1 MCSSLA
7 CRAQPTRFLPLISP
21 HFTRAL
27 CKHLPFPDGL
37 QETSALQRTQSPYI
51 KPRIWKDMTL
61 RYIASL
67 VVGLVVLTCKTWA
80 AVDVSMEDRVEVSL
94 KDQAEIPCIYTL
106 QEPALMIVWFT
117 KLPGKDQ
124 GRIRIC
130 YYDNQTE
137 IIEEGSEY
145 AGRIKVSHSYD
156 PHDARG
162 TAILT
167 IDKVELS
174 DQREFICMV
183 HNVLKESGEGRTRL
197 QVFKSPSMP
206 VIEGTYTG
214 ISVTEEKPSKVA
226 NCKVDDG
233 YPRPNIT
240 WYKDRFPLQPSDG
253 EVKILESQTIKTN
266 GLFALESQ
274 LFIKVIR
281 EDEDA
286 VFYCEVQYFVPGAS
300 RMIESQP
307 INITVFYP
315 TTNLTV
321 YINSSKKLIKEG
333 DTVEIHCEGN
343 GNPQPL
349 LTFIH
354 KGEPAENANN
364 EILTLKD
371 VKRSDSGTYECQ
383 LLDLEG
389 YSEDI
394 VESSI
399 DITVHYLDDIV
410 VTPEETDLDQG
421 YDLTLTCN
429 ALSSL
434 PTNTTWYKD
443 GMPLE
448 KRHVLELRNA
458 SYNTSGM
465 YTCEVMVPSLPELQK
480 QKSVQIIVRGK
491 PEITEW
497 KAVGPMNKADHSVIL
512 TCSAQ
517 GYPLP
522 NISLSAF
529 DRRTNQTVPVSIVKN
544 QNTEPEPDT
553 VVVSMTGSVKAT
565 SELTANCRA
574 YNEFGTVSASRDI
587 EAIARVKTTTQATS
601 TKGGSGVAIA
611 VIIICLLL
619 IAILGSVL
627 YFLYKKGKLPCGRS
641 GKQDFTKEKAS
652 KDDIVMEMK
661 SGKSEEAVL
670 LQGVNGDKKS
680 PTE

>member
-1 MCSSLA
+1 MSTFLA
-7 CRAQPTRFLPLISP
+7 HCDNQPVALPHHTCAKVAGAFLYY
-21 HFTRAL
+21 AY
-27 CKHLPFPDGL
+27 D
-37 QETSALQRTQSPYI
+37 ETMA
-51 KPRIWKDMTL
+51 
-61 RYIASL
+61 
-67 VVGLVVLTCKTWA
+67 WA

-124 GRIRIC
+124 SRIRIY

-145 AGRIKVSHSYD
+145 ARRIKVIHTYD

-167 IDKVELS
+167 INKVELS

-206 VIEGTYTG
+206 VIEGPNGG

-253 EVKILESQTIKTN
+253 EVKIMESETTKTN
-266 GLFALESQ
+266 GLFTLESE

-281 EDEDA
+281 KDEDA

-300 RMIESQP
+300 RMVESQP

-315 TTNLTV
+315 TTELTLS
-321 YINSSKKLIKEG
+321 INSPERLIKEG

-349 LTFIH
+349 LTFTH
-354 KGEPAENANN
+354 KGEPAEKAEN
-364 EILTLKD
+364 EILTLED

-389 YSEDI
+389 YNEDI

-421 YDLTLTCN
+421 NNLTLTCN

-434 PTNTTWYKD
+434 PTDTTWFKD
-443 GMPLE
+443 MMPLE
-448 KRHVLELRNA
+448 NRHVLELRDA

-465 YTCEVMVPSLPELQK
+465 YACVVTAPSLPELQK
-480 QKSVQIIVRGK
+480 QKSVQINVRGK
-491 PEITEW
+491 PEITGWIEESQ
-497 KAVGPMNKADHSVIL
+497 MNKADRSVNL

-522 NISLSAF
+522 NISWSVS
-529 DRRTNQTVPVSIVKN
+529 DRQTSKSVSVKN
-544 QNTEPEPDT
+544 VEDRNMDT
-553 VVVSMTGSVKAT
+553 VVVSVISVKAT
-565 SELTANCRA
+565 SELTANCSA
-574 YNEFGTVSASRDI
+574 HNEFGTVSASRDI
-587 EAIARVKTTTQATS
+587 KQFGRVTTTTQATS
-601 TKGGSGVAIA
+601 TKGTNFSLHSPLTPSGGSGVAIA

>member
-1 MCSSLA
+1 
-7 CRAQPTRFLPLISP
+7 
-21 HFTRAL
+21 
-27 CKHLPFPDGL
+27 
-37 QETSALQRTQSPYI
+37 
-51 KPRIWKDMTL
+51 MTL
-61 RYIASL
+61 RYIAPL

-80 AVDVSMEDRVEVSL
+80 AVDVSMEDRVEVYL
-94 KDQAEIPCIYTL
+94 KNQAEIPCIYTL
-106 QEPALMIVWFT
+106 QEPALMVVWFT

-124 GRIRIC
+124 SRMRIY
-130 YYDNQTE
+130 YYDNLTE

-145 AGRIKVSHSYD
+145 TGRITVSHSYD
-156 PHDARG
+156 PKDVRG

-183 HNVLKESGEGRTRL
+183 HNVLKESGEGHTRL

-206 VIEGTYTG
+206 VIDGTYTG
-214 ISVTEEKPSKVA
+214 ISVNEEGPSKVA

-240 WYKDRFPLQPSDG
+240 WYKNSFPLQSSDG
-253 EVKILESQTIKTN
+253 EIKILESVTNKPN
-266 GLFALESQ
+266 GLLALESQ
-274 LFIKVIR
+274 LFITVKR

-300 RMIESQP
+300 KMVESKL
-307 INITVFYP
+307 INITVHYP
-315 TTNLTV
+315 TTKLTLS
-321 YINSSKKLIKEG
+321 INSPERLIKEG

-343 GNPQPL
+343 GKPQPIF
-349 LTFIH
+349 TFIH
-354 KGEPAENANN
+354 KGEYLSAEN
-364 EILTLKD
+364 EILTLQN
-371 VKRSDSGTYECQ
+371 VNRLNSGTYECQ
-383 LLDLEG
+383 SLDSISYTEAEG
-389 YSEDI
+389 
-394 VESSI
+394 SI
-399 DITVHYLDDIV
+399 NITVHYLDDIV
-410 VTPEETDLDQG
+410 VTPEETVLDQG
-421 YDLTLTCN
+421 KDLTLTCN
-429 ALSSL
+429 ALSSS

-443 GMPLE
+443 NVTLVEG
-448 KRHVLELRNA
+448 HVLELHNA

-465 YTCEVMVPSLPELQK
+465 YRCEVMVRYLTELRK
-480 QKSVQIIVRGK
+480 QKFVQINVQGK
-491 PEITEW
+491 PEITKGIE
-497 KAVGPMNKADHSVIL
+497 VGLMNKADRSVML

-522 NISLSAF
+522 NISWSLF
-529 DRRTNQTVPVSIVKN
+529 DQRTSIPVPVAKVEN
-544 QNTEPEPDT
+544 QNTDT
-553 VVVSMTGSVKAT
+553 GVVSIISVKAT
-565 SELTANCRA
+565 SELKANCRA
-574 YNEFGTVSASRDI
+574 YNEFGEVDASHI
-587 EAIARVKTTTQATS
+587 IKAFARVTTTTQATS
-601 TKGGSGVAIA
+601 TQGGSGVAIA

>member
-1 MCSSLA
+1 
-7 CRAQPTRFLPLISP
+7 
-21 HFTRAL
+21 
-27 CKHLPFPDGL
+27 
-37 QETSALQRTQSPYI
+37 
-51 KPRIWKDMTL
+51 MTL
-61 RYIASL
+61 RYIALL

-124 GRIRIC
+124 SRIRIY

-145 AGRIKVSHSYD
+145 AERIKVSHSYD
-156 PHDARG
+156 RHDARG

-206 VIEGTYTG
+206 VIEGTYGG
-214 ISVTEEKPSKVA
+214 ISVTEKMPSKVA

-253 EVKILESQTIKTN
+253 EVKIMESQTIKTN

-281 EDEDA
+281 KDEDA

-300 RMIESQP
+300 RMVESKS
-307 INITVFYP
+307 IKIIVFYP
-315 TTNLTV
+315 TTELTV
-321 YINSSKKLIKEG
+321 SINSPERLIKEG

-371 VKRSDSGTYECQ
+371 VKRSDSGKYECH

-389 YSEDI
+389 YNEDI

-399 DITVHYLDDIV
+399 NITVHYLDDIV

-434 PTNTTWYKD
+434 PTDTTWYKD
-443 GMPLE
+443 GMLLE

-458 SYNTSGM
+458 SYSTSGM
-465 YTCEVMVPSLPELQK
+465 YTCKVMVPSLPELQK
-480 QKSVQIIVRGK
+480 QKSVQINVRGK

-497 KAVGPMNKADHSVIL
+497 TAVSPMNIADHSVTL

-529 DRRTNQTVPVSIVKN
+529 ERRTNKIVPVSIVKN
-544 QNTEPEPDT
+544 TDT

-565 SELTANCRA
+565 SELTANCIA
-574 YNEFGTVSASRDI
+574 YNEFGTVNASRNI
-587 EAIARVKTTTQATS
+587 EAIPRVKTTTQATS
-601 TKGGSGVAIA
+601 TDGGSGVAIA